1 LLIYTLIVSAS
12 PRVEKTN
19 NMVGRN
25 TSQGLWIVRDMHR
38 ITLFGYSYPLP
49 PILISGFLLALGIGV
64 LITWHA
70 PRTLS
75 SIYPYT
81 TLMTYN
87 TAIGIIACGLGLYAI
102 LRSRRILLLA
112 CCFILFAIGA
122 LTMLDLI
129 AGIPLNTTNWFI
141 VLLSEPPAHTQP
153 MSPVSSAAFLLASL
167 ALFFGAYPEGTRSI
181 VATLLSLL
189 IFFTAFSAVISQE
202 FGLFPSFIWMGIKM
216 SPQTTVSLIIFSLG
230 IFILRYE
237 ASIKAFNRLNF
248 FNRLAT
254 GFIFMSLLFIGIGS
268 IGLLQINNVAQIS
281 QKLYQGPL
289 QASNASLRIKND
301 IGNLNRIIKD
311 VAINPD
317 LVKEKN
323 ISAILVETESKI
335 TQELA
340 IIERGHLA
348 IGDITQFKILFND
361 WEVVIRNIHRQL
373 IAGDIE
379 GYRQIALNQIQNT
392 TVTLENLC
400 DRIVVEAQE
409 QMRLLNEQAVLTKN
423 HSADLMLVVIA
434 GFLLVGILVAGLIT
448 RSLSWQLEKIR
459 QAMLTIADGDT
470 QIAIPFY
477 DHPHEIGDMAKTL
490 KVFAH
495 NIDERKRSAHL
506 LEQHQQELE
515 KFNQRLA
522 QTNKELETFA
532 YVASH
537 DLKSPLRGIAQL
549 SSWIDEDLEE
559 KEFFEVGKHTQ
570 MLRNRIQRMEKL
582 LDDMLIFY
590 RAGKT
595 DGNIVHI
602 DLAHM
607 AKELFE
613 IQNTK
618 AGLHLELG
626 DDLPVFDS
634 LSTPFEQIL
643 RNLFSNAIKH
653 HDLEQGVIRLEGKK
667 LNDGF
672 YEFSVSDNG
681 PGIPAKFQERVFGMF
696 QTLKP
701 RDELEGSGMGLALI
715 KKIVETYGG
724 TISVYSA
731 GRGCRFTFT
740 WPQII
745 KRKQDHD

>member
-1 LLIYTLIVSAS
+1 MI
-12 PRVEKTN
+12 
-19 NMVGRN
+19 GGN
-25 TSQGLWIVRDMHR
+25 TSQGLWIERDMHR
-38 ITLFGYSYPLP
+38 ITLFGYHYPLP
-49 PILISGFLLALGIGV
+49 PILISGFLLALGLGV

-70 PRTLS
+70 PHSFS
-75 SIYPYT
+75 SIYPYA

-87 TAIGIIACGLGLYAI
+87 TAVGIITCGTGLYAI
-102 LRSRRILLLA
+102 LRPRRILLLA
-112 CCFILFAIGA
+112 CCFILFSIGA
-122 LTMLDLI
+122 LTLLDLI
-129 AGIPLNTTNWFI
+129 AGMPLDTTNWFI
-141 VLLSEPPAHTQP
+141 VLLSEPPVHTQP
-153 MSPVSSAAFLLASL
+153 MSPVSSAAFLLASFT
-167 ALFFGAYPEGTRSI
+167 LFFGSYAEGARSI
-181 VATLLSLL
+181 IATLLSLL
-189 IFFTAFSAVISQE
+189 IFFIALSTVLSQE

-216 SPQTTVSLIIFSLG
+216 SPQTAVSLVSFSLG
-230 IFILRYE
+230 IFILRYDAAIE
-237 ASIKAFNRLNF
+237 AFNRLNF

-289 QASNASLRIKND
+289 QASNAALRIKND
-301 IGNLNRIIKD
+301 IGILNRIIKD
-311 VAINPD
+311 VAINPN
-317 LVKEKN
+317 LISEKN
-323 ISAILVETESKI
+323 IPAALVDIESKI
-335 TQELA
+335 IKELA
-340 IIERGHLA
+340 IIEREHLA
-348 IGDITQFKILFND
+348 KGDITQFKTQFSDWKIVIL
-361 WEVVIRNIHRQL
+361 NIHRQL
-373 IAGDIE
+373 ETGDIE
-379 GYRQIALNQIQNT
+379 GYRKIALNQIQNS
-392 TVTLENLC
+392 TVIMEDLC
-400 DRIVVEAQE
+400 DQMILQAQE
-409 QMRLLNEQAVLTKN
+409 QMRLLNEQAILTKN
-423 HSADLMLVVIA
+423 HSANLMLVVIV
-434 GFLLVGILVAGLIT
+434 GFLLVGILVAALIT
-448 RSLSWQLEKIR
+448 RSLSWQLDKIR
-459 QAMLTIADGDT
+459 QAMLTIADGNT
-470 QIAIPFY
+470 QIPIPFN

-495 NIDERKRSAHL
+495 NIDERKKSAQL
-506 LEQHQQELE
+506 LEQHQLELE
-515 KFNQRLA
+515 KSNQRLA

-559 KEFFEVGKHTQ
+559 KEFSEVGKHTH

-595 DGNIVHI
+595 DGSITRI

-618 AGLHLELG
+618 TGLHLELG
-626 DDLPVFDS
+626 RNLPVFDS

-653 HDLEQGVIRLEGKK
+653 HDLDEGIVRVEGRRLD
-667 LNDGF
+667 NDF

-724 TISVYSA
+724 KISVYSE

-740 WPQII
+740 WPQTI
-745 KRKQDHD
+745 KRNPDHD

>member
-1 LLIYTLIVSAS
+1 VLSLSLQ
-12 PRVEKTN
+12 KTN
-19 NMVGRN
+19 SYRVRGNI
-25 TSQGLWIVRDMHR
+25 SQGLWIERDMHR
-38 ITLFGYSYPLP
+38 ITLFGYHYPLS

-64 LITWHA
+64 LVTWHA
-70 PRTLS
+70 PQTLS

-102 LRSRRILLLA
+102 LRFRRVLLLA
-112 CCFILFAIGA
+112 CCFILFTIGA
-122 LTMLDLI
+122 LTLLDLI
-129 AGIPLNTTNWFI
+129 AGIPFDTTNWFI
-141 VLLSEPPAHTQP
+141 VLLNEPPAHTQP

-167 ALFFGAYPEGTRSI
+167 ALFFGAYTEGTRSI
-181 VATLLSLL
+181 IATLLSLL
-189 IFFTAFSAVISQE
+189 IFFTALSTVLSQE

-216 SPQTTVSLIIFSLG
+216 SPQTAVSLVSFSLG

-237 ASIKAFNRLNF
+237 AAIEAFNRLNF
-248 FNRLAT
+248 FNRLVT

-289 QASNASLRIKND
+289 QASNAALQIKSD
-301 IGNLNRIIKD
+301 IGDLNRIIKD

-317 LVKEKN
+317 LVKEKK
-323 ISAILVETESKI
+323 IPTVLVAIEAKIAKEMAIVEHE
-335 TQELA
+335 ELA
-340 IIERGHLA
+340 KS
-348 IGDITQFKILFND
+348 DITQFKTMFSNWKI
-361 WEVVIRNIHRQL
+361 VIHNIHRQL
-373 IAGDIE
+373 EAGDVE
-379 GYRQIALNQIQNT
+379 SYRQIALNQIQIT
-392 TVTLENLC
+392 AVSLENLC
-400 DRIVVEAQE
+400 DNMIIEAQE

-423 HSADLMLVVIA
+423 HSANLMLVVIS
-434 GFLLVGILVAGLIT
+434 GFLVVGILVAALIT
-448 RSLSWQLEKIR
+448 RSLSWQLEQIR
-459 QAMLTIADGDT
+459 QAMLMIADGDT
-470 QIAIPFY
+470 QIAIPFN

-490 KVFAH
+490 KIFAH
-495 NIDERKRSAHL
+495 NIDERKKSAQL

-515 KFNQRLA
+515 KSNQRLE

-559 KEFFEVGKHTQ
+559 KEFVEVGKHTQ

-582 LDDMLIFY
+582 LDDMLVFY

-595 DGNIVHI
+595 DGNITRI
-602 DLAHM
+602 DLEHM

-626 DDLPVFDS
+626 NNLPVFDS

-653 HDLEQGVIRLEGKK
+653 HDLDEGVIRIEGRR
-667 LNDGF
+667 LNSDF
-672 YEFSVSDNG
+672 YEISVSDNG

-715 KKIVETYGG
+715 KKIVGTYGG
-724 TISVYSA
+724 TISVYSE

-740 WPQII
+740 WPQTI

>member
-1 LLIYTLIVSAS
+1 VLSLSLQ
-12 PRVEKTN
+12 KTN
-19 NMVGRN
+19 SYRVRGNI
-25 TSQGLWIVRDMHR
+25 SQGLWIERDMHR
-38 ITLFGYSYPLP
+38 ITLFGYHYPLS

-64 LITWHA
+64 LVTWHA
-70 PRTLS
+70 PQTLS

-102 LRSRRILLLA
+102 LRFRRVLLLA
-112 CCFILFAIGA
+112 CCFILFTIGA
-122 LTMLDLI
+122 LTLLDLI
-129 AGIPLNTTNWFI
+129 AGIPFDTTNWFI
-141 VLLSEPPAHTQP
+141 VLLNEPPAHTQP

-167 ALFFGAYPEGTRSI
+167 ALFFGAYTEGTRSI
-181 VATLLSLL
+181 IATLLSLL
-189 IFFTAFSAVISQE
+189 IFFTALSTVLSQE

-216 SPQTTVSLIIFSLG
+216 SPQTAVSLVSFSLG

-237 ASIKAFNRLNF
+237 AAIEAFNRLNF
-248 FNRLAT
+248 FNRLVT

-289 QASNASLRIKND
+289 QASNAALQIKSD
-301 IGNLNRIIKD
+301 IGDLNRIIKD

-317 LVKEKN
+317 LVKEKK
-323 ISAILVETESKI
+323 IPTVLVAIEAKIAKEMAIVEHE
-335 TQELA
+335 ELA
-340 IIERGHLA
+340 KS
-348 IGDITQFKILFND
+348 DITQFKTMFSNWKI
-361 WEVVIRNIHRQL
+361 VIHNIHRQL
-373 IAGDIE
+373 EAGDVE
-379 GYRQIALNQIQNT
+379 SYRQIALNQIQIT
-392 TVTLENLC
+392 AVSLENLC
-400 DRIVVEAQE
+400 DNMIIEAQE

-423 HSADLMLVVIA
+423 HSANLMLVVIS
-434 GFLLVGILVAGLIT
+434 GFLVVGILVAALIT
-448 RSLSWQLEKIR
+448 RSLSWQLEQIR
-459 QAMLTIADGDT
+459 QAMLMIADGDT
-470 QIAIPFY
+470 QIAIPFN

-490 KVFAH
+490 KIFAH
-495 NIDERKRSAHL
+495 NIDERKKSAQL

-515 KFNQRLA
+515 KSNQRLE

-559 KEFFEVGKHTQ
+559 KEFVEVGKHTQ

-595 DGNIVHI
+595 DGNITRI
-602 DLAHM
+602 DLEHM

-626 DDLPVFDS
+626 NNLPVFDS

-653 HDLEQGVIRLEGKK
+653 HDLDEGVIRIEGRR
-667 LNDGF
+667 LNSDF
-672 YEFSVSDNG
+672 YEISVSDNG

-715 KKIVETYGG
+715 KKIVGTYGG
-724 TISVYSA
+724 TISVYSE

-740 WPQII
+740 WPQTI

>member
-1 LLIYTLIVSAS
+1 
-12 PRVEKTN
+12 
-19 NMVGRN
+19 
-25 TSQGLWIVRDMHR
+25 MHR
-38 ITLFGYSYPLP
+38 ITLFGYRYPLS

-64 LITWHA
+64 LISWHA
-70 PRTLS
+70 PHTLS
-75 SIYPYT
+75 SIYPYS

-102 LRSRRILLLA
+102 LRSRRALLSA
-112 CCFILFAIGA
+112 CCFILFTIGV
-122 LTMLDLI
+122 LTLLDLVT
-129 AGIPLNTTNWFI
+129 GMPLDTTNWFI

-153 MSPVSSAAFLLASL
+153 MSPVSSAAFLLA
-167 ALFFGAYPEGTRSI
+167 AFTLFFGSYTEGTRSI
-181 VATLLSLL
+181 IATLLSVL
-189 IFFTAFSAVISQE
+189 IFFTALSTVLSQE

-216 SPQTTVSLIIFSLG
+216 SPQTAVSLVSFAIG
-230 IFILRYE
+230 IFILRYTAAIE
-237 ASIKAFNRLNF
+237 AFNRLNF
-248 FNRLAT
+248 FSRLVT

-301 IGNLNRIIKD
+301 IANLNRIIKD

-317 LVKEKN
+317 LAKQKN
-323 ISAILVETESKI
+323 IPDMLIEIESKI
-335 TQELA
+335 THELA
-340 IIERGHLA
+340 IIEREQLA
-348 IGDITQFKILFND
+348 KGDIAQFKTLFGD
-361 WEVVIRNIHRQL
+361 WKIVIRNIHQQL
-373 IAGDIE
+373 EAGDIE
-379 GYRQIALNQIQNT
+379 GYRNIALNQSQNT
-392 TVTLENLC
+392 TVILENLC
-400 DRIVVEAQE
+400 DHIIIEAQE
-409 QMRLLNEQAVLTKN
+409 QMRLLNEQAILTKN
-423 HSADLMLVVIA
+423 HSANLMLVVIA
-434 GFLLVGILVAGLIT
+434 GFLLVGILVAALIT

-459 QAMLTIADGDT
+459 QAMLTIANGDT
-470 QIAIPFY
+470 QIAIPFD

-490 KVFAH
+490 KIFAH
-495 NIDERKRSAHL
+495 NIDERKKSAQL
-506 LEQHQQELE
+506 LERHQQELE
-515 KFNQRLA
+515 KSNHRLE

-559 KEFFEVGKHTQ
+559 KEFAEVGKHTQ

-582 LDDMLIFY
+582 LDDMLVFY

-595 DGNIVHI
+595 DGNITRI
-602 DLAHM
+602 DVAHM

-618 AGLHLELG
+618 AGIHLELG
-626 DDLPVFDS
+626 DNLPVFDS

-653 HDLEQGVIRLEGKK
+653 HDLDEGVIRIDGRRLP
-667 LNDGF
+667 NDF
-672 YEFSVSDNG
+672 YEISVSDDG
-681 PGIPAKFQERVFGMF
+681 PGIPPKFQERVFGMF

-724 TISVYSA
+724 TISVYSE

-740 WPQII
+740 WPQTIT
-745 KRKQDHD
+745 RKPDHD

>member
-1 LLIYTLIVSAS
+1 
-12 PRVEKTN
+12 
-19 NMVGRN
+19 MVGGN
-25 TSQGLWIVRDMHR
+25 ISQGLWIERDMHR
-38 ITLFGYSYPLP
+38 ITFFGYSYPLP

-70 PRTLS
+70 PYTLS
-75 SIYPYT
+75 SIYPYA

-87 TAIGIIACGLGLYAI
+87 TAIGIITCGLGLYAI
-102 LRSRRILLLA
+102 LRSRPVFLFI
-112 CCFILFAIGA
+112 CCFVLFALGA
-122 LTMLDLI
+122 LTLLDLI
-129 AGIPLNTTNWFI
+129 AGMPFDTTNWFI

-153 MSPVSSAAFLLASL
+153 MSPVTSAAFLLASFT
-167 ALFFGAYPEGTRSI
+167 LFFGSYTEGARSI
-181 VATLLSLL
+181 IATLLSLL
-189 IFFTAFSAVISQE
+189 IFFTAVSTVFSQE

-216 SPQTTVSLIIFSLG
+216 SPQTAVGLVGFAIG
-230 IFILRYE
+230 IFVLRYTAAIE
-237 ASIKAFNRLNF
+237 AFNRLNF
-248 FNRLAT
+248 FNRLVT

-317 LVKEKN
+317 LIKKKN
-323 ISAILVETESKI
+323 IPAILLEIELKI
-335 TQELA
+335 TNELV
-340 IIERGHLA
+340 IIEREQLA
-348 IGDITQFKILFND
+348 ANDIVQFKTLFND
-361 WEVVIRNIHRQL
+361 WKIVIHNIHQQL
-373 IAGDIE
+373 EAGDIE
-379 GYRQIALNQIQNT
+379 GYRNIALSQIQNT
-392 TVTLENLC
+392 TVILENLC
-400 DRIVVEAQE
+400 DRMIAEAQE
-409 QMRLLNEQAVLTKN
+409 QMRLLNEQAILTKN
-423 HSADLMLVVIA
+423 HSANLMLVVIV
-434 GFLLVGILVAGLIT
+434 GFLLVGILVAALIT
-448 RSLSWQLEKIR
+448 RSLS
-459 QAMLTIADGDT
+459 QAMLTIANGDT
-470 QIAIPFY
+470 QIAIPFN

-495 NIDERKRSAHL
+495 NIDERKKSAQL
-506 LEQHQQELE
+506 LEQHQRELE
-515 KFNQRLA
+515 KSNQRLE

-549 SSWIDEDLEE
+549 SNWIDEDLAE
-559 KEFFEVGKHTQ
+559 KEFAEVGKHTQ

-582 LDDMLIFY
+582 LDDMLVFY
-590 RAGKT
+590 RAGKI
-595 DGNIVHI
+595 DGNITRI

-626 DDLPVFDS
+626 DNLPVFDS

-653 HDLEQGVIRLEGKK
+653 HDLDEGIIRIEGRR
-667 LNDGF
+667 LNNDF
-672 YEFSVSDNG
+672 YEISVSDDG
-681 PGIPAKFQERVFGMF
+681 PGIPTKFQERVFGMF
-696 QTLKP
+696 QTLRP

-715 KKIVETYGG
+715 RKIVETYGG
-724 TISVYSA
+724 KISVHSE

-740 WPQII
+740 WPQTIE
-745 KRKQDHD
+745 RKPDHD

>member
-1 LLIYTLIVSAS
+1 SLAS
-12 PRVEKTN
+12 PKTN
-19 NMVGRN
+19 SNRVGGN
-25 TSQGLWIVRDMHR
+25 ISQGLWIERDMHR
-38 ITLFGYSYPLP
+38 ITLFGYHYPLSP
-49 PILISGFLLALGIGV
+49 LLISGFLLALGIGV
-64 LITWHA
+64 LITWHS
-70 PRTLS
+70 PHRLS
-75 SIYPYT
+75 SIYPYI

-87 TAIGIIACGLGLYAI
+87 TAIGIISCGLGLYAI
-102 LRSRRILLLA
+102 LRARHLLLLV
-112 CCFILFAIGA
+112 CCFILFAIGT
-122 LTMLDLI
+122 LTLLDLI
-129 AGIPLNTTNWFI
+129 VGMPLDTTNWFI

-153 MSPVSSAAFLLASL
+153 MSPVSSAAFLLA
-167 ALFFGAYPEGTRSI
+167 AFTLFFGSYTEGTRSI
-181 VATLLSLL
+181 IATLLSLL
-189 IFFTAFSAVISQE
+189 IFFTALSTVLSQE

-216 SPQTTVSLIIFSLG
+216 SPQTAVSLVSFSLG

-237 ASIKAFNRLNF
+237 AAIEAFNRLNF
-248 FNRLAT
+248 FNRLVT

-289 QASNASLRIKND
+289 QASNAALRIKSD
-301 IGNLNRIIKD
+301 IGDLNRIIKD

-317 LVKEKN
+317 LVNEKKIPAALVAIEAKIAKEM
-323 ISAILVETESKI
+323 AIVEHE
-335 TQELA
+335 QLA
-340 IIERGHLA
+340 KS
-348 IGDITQFKILFND
+348 DITQFKTLFSD
-361 WEVVIRNIHRQL
+361 WKIVIQNIHRQL
-373 IAGDIE
+373 EAGDVE
-379 GYRQIALNQIQNT
+379 SYRKIALNQIQT
-392 TVTLENLC
+392 TAVSLENLC
-400 DRIVVEAQE
+400 DNMIIEAQE

-423 HSADLMLVVIA
+423 HSANLMLVVIS
-434 GFLLVGILVAGLIT
+434 GFLLVGIFVAALIT
-448 RSLSWQLEKIR
+448 RSLSWQLEQIR

-470 QIAIPFY
+470 QIAIPFN

-490 KVFAH
+490 RIFAH
-495 NIDERKRSAHL
+495 NIDERKKSAQL
-506 LEQHQQELE
+506 LEQHQLELE
-515 KFNQRLA
+515 KSNQRLE

-549 SSWIDEDLEE
+549 SNWIDEDLEE
-559 KEFFEVGKHTQ
+559 KEFAEVGKHTQ
-570 MLRNRIQRMEKL
+570 MLRSRIQRMEKL
-582 LDDMLIFY
+582 LDDMLVFY

-595 DGNIVHI
+595 DGNIIRI

-607 AKELFE
+607 AQELFE

-626 DDLPVFDS
+626 ENLPIFES

-653 HDLEQGVIRLEGKK
+653 HDLESGVIRVEGRR
-667 LNDGF
+667 LNNDF
-672 YEFSVSDNG
+672 YEISVSDDG

-724 TISVYSA
+724 KISVHSE

-740 WPQII
+740 WPQTI
-745 KRKQDHD
+745 KRKSDHD

>member
-1 LLIYTLIVSAS
+1 
-12 PRVEKTN
+12 
-19 NMVGRN
+19 
-25 TSQGLWIVRDMHR
+25 MHR
-38 ITLFGYSYPLP
+38 ITLFGYHYPLS
-49 PILISGFLLALGIGV
+49 PILISGFLLALGVGV

-70 PRTLS
+70 PHTLS
-75 SIYPYT
+75 SIYPYS

-102 LRSRRILLLA
+102 LRSRRALLSA
-112 CCFILFAIGA
+112 CCFILFTIGV
-122 LTMLDLI
+122 LTLLDLI
-129 AGIPLNTTNWFI
+129 TGMPLDTTNWFI

-153 MSPVSSAAFLLASL
+153 MSPVSSAAFLLA
-167 ALFFGAYPEGTRSI
+167 AFTLFFGAYTEGARSI
-181 VATLLSLL
+181 IATLLSLL
-189 IFFTAFSAVISQE
+189 IFFTALSTVLSQE
-202 FGLFPSFIWMGIKM
+202 FGLFPSVIWMGIKM
-216 SPQTTVSLIIFSLG
+216 SPQTAVSLVSFAIG
-230 IFILRYE
+230 IFILRYT
-237 ASIKAFNRLNF
+237 AAIAAFNRLNF
-248 FNRLAT
+248 FSRLVT

-317 LVKEKN
+317 LVKKKN
-323 ISAILVETESKI
+323 IPTMLTEIESTI
-335 TQELA
+335 THELA
-340 IIERGHLA
+340 IIEREQLA
-348 IGDITQFKILFND
+348 KGDIAQFKTLFGD
-361 WEVVIRNIHRQL
+361 WKIVIHNIHQQL
-373 IAGDIE
+373 EAGDVE
-379 GYRQIALNQIQNT
+379 SYRNIALNQIQNT

-400 DRIVVEAQE
+400 DHMIIEAQE
-409 QMRLLNEQAVLTKN
+409 QMRLLNEQAILTKN
-423 HSADLMLVVIA
+423 HSANLMLVVIT
-434 GFLLVGILVAGLIT
+434 GFLLVGILVAALIT

-459 QAMLTIADGDT
+459 QAMQAIANGDT
-470 QIAIPFY
+470 QIAIPFS

-495 NIDERKRSAHL
+495 NIDERKKSAQL
-506 LEQHQQELE
+506 LERHQQELE
-515 KFNQRLA
+515 KSNQRLE
-522 QTNKELETFA
+522 QTNNELETFA

-549 SSWIDEDLEE
+549 SNWIEEDLEE
-559 KEFFEVGKHTQ
+559 KEFAEVGKHTQ

-582 LDDMLIFY
+582 LDDMLVFY

-595 DGNIVHI
+595 DGNITRI
-602 DLAHM
+602 DVAHM

-626 DDLPVFDS
+626 DNLPVFDS

-653 HDLEQGVIRLEGKK
+653 HDLGEGVIRIDGRRLP
-667 LNDGF
+667 NDF
-672 YEFSVSDNG
+672 YEISVSDDG
-681 PGIPAKFQERVFGMF
+681 PGIPSKFQERVFGMF

-724 TISVYSA
+724 KISVYSE

-740 WPQII
+740 WPQTI
-745 KRKQDHD
+745 KRKPDHD

>member
-1 LLIYTLIVSAS
+1 
-12 PRVEKTN
+12 
-19 NMVGRN
+19 
-25 TSQGLWIVRDMHR
+25 MHR
-38 ITLFGYSYPLP
+38 FTFFDYGYPLLP
-49 PILISGFLLALGIGV
+49 LLISGFLITLGIGV

-70 PRTLS
+70 PDILS

-87 TAIGIIACGLGLYAI
+87 TAIGVITCGLGLYAI
-102 LRSRRILLLA
+102 LRSMRTLLFG
-112 CCFILFAIGA
+112 CCFVLLTIGG
-122 LTMLDLI
+122 LTMLDLSAAI
-129 AGIPLNTTNWFI
+129 HFDTTNWFI
-141 VLLSEPPAHTQP
+141 ILLSEPPIHTQP
-153 MSPVSSAAFLLASL
+153 MSPVSSTVFLLASL
-167 ALFFGAYPEGTRSI
+167 TLFFGAYTKGARSI

-189 IFFTAFSAVISQE
+189 IFFTVLSTVISQE
-202 FGLFPSFIWMGIKM
+202 FGLFPSFIWKGIKM
-216 SPQTTVSLIIFSLG
+216 SPQTAVSLITFSLA

-237 ASIKAFNRLNF
+237 AAIEAFNRLNF
-248 FNRLAT
+248 FNRLVT

-268 IGLLQINNVAQIS
+268 IALLQINNVANIS

-289 QASNASLRIKND
+289 QASNAALRIK
-301 IGNLNRIIKD
+301 GHLGELNRTIKD
-311 VAINPD
+311 VAVNPD
-317 LVKEKN
+317 LARQNN
-323 ISAILVETESKI
+323 IPSILEQTERNI
-335 TQELA
+335 INDMNL
-340 IIERGHLA
+340 IERENLDS
-348 IGDITQFKILFND
+348 GDLIQFKDLFTNWKIVIL
-361 WEVVIRNIHRQL
+361 NIHRQL
-373 IAGDIE
+373 EAGDVK
-379 GYRQIALNQIQNT
+379 GYRQIALNQFQNT
-392 TVTLENLC
+392 TVTLEQLC
-400 DRIVVEAQE
+400 DSIIVKAQE
-409 QMRLLNEQAVLTKN
+409 QMQLLNEEAVKTKN
-423 HSADLMLVVIA
+423 HAGNLMLFAIT

-448 RSLSWQLEKIR
+448 RSLSWQLQKVR
-459 QAMLTIADGDT
+459 QAMLTIANGDT

-495 NIDERKRSAHL
+495 NIDERKKSAQL
-506 LEQHQQELE
+506 LIQHQQELE
-515 KFNQRLA
+515 KSNQRLA

-559 KEFFEVGKHTQ
+559 KEFVEVGKHTQ

-595 DGNIVHI
+595 DGNITRI
-602 DLAHM
+602 DLEHM

-618 AGLHLELG
+618 AGIHLTLG
-626 DDLPVFDS
+626 DNLPVFDS

-643 RNLFSNAIKH
+643 RNLFSNALKH
-653 HDLEQGVIRLEGKK
+653 HDLDHGVIHVEGKQLDK
-667 LNDGF
+667 DF
-672 YEFSVSDNG
+672 YEFSVSDDG

-724 TISVYSA
+724 NISLYSE

-745 KRKQDHD
+745 KRKQNHD